1 MPQRNGPQ
9 RNGPQQNQ
17 FLKAPG
23 ALVRGA
29 AGALALGTLVLT
41 ATAVAAAPRSEPPVA
56 KTTPYQNPRM
66 GFSFAYPTAVFVATK
81 DDPTA
86 IVAKHTK
93 HRSGITLASRDGRA
107 WLMAGAFA
115 NTGQVS
121 SDDYRARVLAKNYAD
136 ARITYQRSED
146 GWFLVSG
153 FRGKDI
159 FYDRVNFTCG
169 GRVITVWGLFYPAA
183 ERQTYDRIVE
193 SLAQNFKPGESREHC
208 Q

>member
-41 ATAVAAAPRSEPPVA
+41 
-56 KTTPYQNPRM
+56 
-66 GFSFAYPTAVFVATK
+66 PTAVFVATK